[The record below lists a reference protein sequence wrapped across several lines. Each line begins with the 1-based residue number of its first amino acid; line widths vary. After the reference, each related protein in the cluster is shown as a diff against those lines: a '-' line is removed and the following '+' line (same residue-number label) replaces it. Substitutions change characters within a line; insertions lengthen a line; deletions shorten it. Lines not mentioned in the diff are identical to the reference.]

1 MIGGGISP
9 KGHFTPENV
18 VKFWQNPLHAPGFLG
33 IFAYLW
39 IFSSIG
45 GRGGTDINWNHPRR
59 CGSTLG
65 DVWVEIQLPEKFCNL
80 LFSNCMGGKFIVL
93 TYRKQSSRNS
103 IR

>member
-1 MIGGGISP
+1 MIGGGGISP

-45 GRGGTDINWNHPRR
+45 GRGVRTLTGT
-59 CGSTLG
+59 TLG
-65 DVWVEIQLPEKFCNL
+65 DVCGWKFNCRKNFAIYRFQIVWEENL
-80 LFSNCMGGKFIVL
+80 LFSHIG
-93 TYRKQSSRNS
+93 SSPVE
-103 IR
+103 IQ